1 MISLTEDKGMLG
13 YELLNSYPNIFHFVT
28 TRQGG
33 CSQGSYA
40 TFNCSP
46 FSGDNVVAVSNN
58 QQRLHEESKCADVS
72 LVIPHQVHRDEIA
85 LIDESYVAMNEDD
98 KKAYLDG
105 VDALIT
111 HIPHQCICISTA
123 DCVPLLFYDKK
134 NNIVAA
140 AHAGWRGTVQGIAHS
155 TLKKMHQLYGTMGHD
170 VIACIG
176 PSISLHSFEV
186 GEEVYHAFLAAQYNM
201 STISQYNES
210 TGKHHIDL
218 WRANQ
223 QQLLS
228 FGIPEHQIQISGIC
242 TYQNHKTFFS
252 ARRLGIDSGR
262 ILSGIM
268 LKK

>member
-58 QQRLHEESKCADVS
+58 Q
-72 LVIPHQVHRDEIA
+72 
-85 LIDESYVAMNEDD
+85 
-98 KKAYLDG
+98 
-105 VDALIT
+105 
-111 HIPHQCICISTA
+111 
-123 DCVPLLFYDKK
+123 LFYDKK